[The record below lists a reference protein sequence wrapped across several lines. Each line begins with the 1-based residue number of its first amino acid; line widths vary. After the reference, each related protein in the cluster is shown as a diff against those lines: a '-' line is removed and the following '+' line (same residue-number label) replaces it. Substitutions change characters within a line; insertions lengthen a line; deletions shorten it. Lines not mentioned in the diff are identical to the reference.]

1 MNILE
6 KLKQSLNVFKK
17 DQFVLNDPIYMENS
31 ASLVCA
37 DKQGKVRKTARLFA
51 KHVDQDNQDDFPSFQ
66 INKTS
71 SIDGEYGM
79 YSKNVLVLDADDV
92 PTLGSKK
99 LITSHT
105 LYQIIEDLQCQ
116 INELNEKIECKTK

>member
-17 DQFVLNDPIYMENS
+17 DQLVLNDPIYMENS

-51 KHVDQDNQDDFPSFQ
+51 KHVDQDNQDDFPSF
-66 INKTS
+66 
-71 SIDGEYGM
+71 
-79 YSKNVLVLDADDV
+79 
-92 PTLGSKK
+92 
-99 LITSHT
+99 
-105 LYQIIEDLQCQ
+105 
-116 INELNEKIECKTK
+116 